1 MSLEELL
8 DELRNGI
15 LRDQGDLVSGDTDQ
29 LWSDLRLI
37 RYINEAERRMAREAL
52 LIRDGYTPEVT
63 QIPLVT
69 GQRFYALHPSVI
81 AVISARYQ
89 TDTADLARAGH
100 SVLGTYRMPD
110 TLFFDP
116 SYLNTINPG
125 KVLAYDTDE
134 GLVQNDA
141 GNVQTM
147 LLRVYPA
154 PDATHLGII
163 RLRVVRMP
171 LNKLRNLN
179 DIPEIPEDHHIDM
192 LDWAAYLALRI
203 VDLDQG
209 APDRAAEFRQSFEAH
224 VLEAKKIAQR
234 KLFTP
239 LQWGFGRNGFSWENN

>member
-1 MSLEELL
+1 MDLGELL

-15 LRDQGDLVSGDTDQ
+15 LRDQGDQVSGDTDK
-29 LWSDLRLI
+29 LWPDARLI
-37 RYINEAERRMAREAL
+37 RYINEAERRLAREAL
-52 LIRDGYTPEVT
+52 VIRDGYTPEVT
-63 QIPLVT
+63 QVNLVT
-69 GQRFYALHPSVI
+69 GQRFYPLHQSVI
-81 AVISARYQ
+81 AVVSARYQ
-89 TDTADLARAGH
+89 TDMADLARAGH
-100 SVLGTYRMPD
+100 SAFGTYRIPD

-116 SYLNTINPG
+116 SNLNTINPG

-134 GLVQNDA
+134 GLAQNDA

-147 LLRVYPA
+147 ILRTYPT
-154 PDATHLGII
+154 PDVQHLGVI

-179 DIPEIPEDHHIDM
+179 DTPEVPEDHHIDM

-224 VLEAKKIAQR
+224 VAEAKKIAMR

-239 LQWGFGRNGFSWENN
+239 LTWGFGRNAWGWEGN